1 MVSVSFSL
9 SVRTTDLGAIGKLVF
24 GKVNLSER
32 AFANQ
37 LSKPIISD
45 ILEVLVGEFAT
56 VEVRTALDRHSELL
70 LEKFLVRPG
79 KLPRKATISTNSKP
93 RFPQVKIPWPFVPA
107 PRLLPYLFA
116 YPPRAAKTALS
127 LAHDHQ
133 VSRVLQI
140 SATISFSTDVSVEL
154 EVG

>member
-1 MVSVSFSL
+1 M
-9 SVRTTDLGAIGKLVF
+9 F
-24 GKVNLSER
+24 GEINLSER
-32 AFANQ
+32 AFAYK

-45 ILEVLVGEFAT
+45 ILEVLVGEFAI
-56 VEVRTALDRHSELL
+56 VQVRTALDRYSKLL

-79 KLPRKATISTNSKP
+79 KLPRKATISTNSIP
-93 RFPQVKIPWPFVPA
+93 HFSQVKIPWPFVPA

-116 YPPRAAKTALS
+116 CPPRAAKTALS

-133 VSRVLQI
+133 VSHVLPI
-140 SATISFSTDVSVEL
+140 SATISFLTDVSVVL